1 MKPMK
6 TVLKLLPETF
16 RNELYGIEIEVEG
29 TSLPTPGYLSP
40 NIWRVEK
47 DDSLKTEE
55 AWEYVTPTP
64 LSLEGVKN
72 SLDYL
77 ALAYT
82 ANKSEVFDSIR
93 AGVHV
98 HMNVQDWNVKQLFT
112 FATAYYLVE
121 DLLIGWCGPGRE
133 GNLFCLRARDAE
145 FVLFRILKSLKEK
158 NLKHL
163 KDDIIRYSSLNYCS
177 LFKYGSL
184 EFRGMRGTGELDLI
198 YKWVEIINDLR
209 EASLQF
215 DSPATVVAMM
225 SGDGELEFL
234 KRILPNTHHLFIE
247 NPDAAKLIRE
257 ASRRVQM
264 LAFGVNWEDIG
275 KQSVN
280 IFKQESW

>member
-6 TVLKLLPETF
+6 TVLHLDSSTYRE
-16 RNELYGIEIEVEG
+16 ELYGVEIEVEG
-29 TSLPTPGYLSP
+29 VNLPSHNLSHT
-40 NIWRVEK
+40 IWRVEK

-55 AWEYVTPTP
+55 AWEYVTPVP
-64 LSLEGVKN
+64 LSLQGVRA

-77 ALAYT
+77 DLAYK
-82 ANKSEVFDSIR
+82 AHKSEVFDSIR

-121 DLLIGWCGPGRE
+121 DILINWCGPGRE

-145 FVLFRILKSLKEK
+145 FVLFRILKALKDK
-158 NLKHL
+158 NLKYL
-163 KDDIIRYSSLNYCS
+163 KEDIIRYSSLNYCS
-177 LFKYGSL
+177 LFKYGSI

-198 YKWVEIINDLR
+198 YQWVEIINDLR

-215 DSPATVVAMM
+215 DSPMQVISMM
-225 SGDGELEFL
+225 SGDGELQFL
-234 KRILPNTHHLFIE
+234 KRILPNTHELFSHNE
-247 NPDAAKLIRE
+247 RASDSIRE

-280 IFKQESW
+280 IFKQESF